1 MGRMFLFFG
10 SKATIKMH
18 KLGNY
23 RLAPQ
28 GSAFPRE
35 AVSALRRPRAGS
47 GPTQATVGF
56 RAGRA
61 HPRRVGL
68 QGRQVVLQRH
78 PAAVVEHGL
87 HTRQV
92 RLHQLLLLA
101 GCLLLQRLHHGLEVL
116 KERRKEPH
124 GIHAPAGV
132 HAHGARPHSASLCP
146 LSLEEAQTRGEQ
158 GSGLRVFRGD
168 LEHCRG

>member
-1 MGRMFLFFG
+1 MGGMFLFFG
-10 SKATIKMH
+10 SKATIKMQ

-23 RLAPQ
+23 RLAPR

-35 AVSALRRPRAGS
+35 AVSALRRPQAGS
-47 GPTQATVGF
+47 GPTQATLGF

-78 PAAVVEHGL
+78 PAAVIEHGL

-101 GCLLLQRLHHGLEVL
+101 SCLLLQCLHHGLEVL
-116 KERRKEPH
+116 QEGRNHMGSMPLQACTHTGVDPILPLCAHCPCKRRRL
-124 GIHAPAGV
+124 G
-132 HAHGARPHSASLCP
+132 
-146 LSLEEAQTRGEQ
+146 
-158 GSGLRVFRGD
+158 GSKGRV
-168 LEHCRG
+168 

>member
-1 MGRMFLFFG
+1 MEGMFLFFG
-10 SKATIKMH
+10 TKATIKMQ
-18 KLGNY
+18 KLENY
-23 RLAPQ
+23 QLAPR
-28 GSAFPRE
+28 GSAFPGE
-35 AVSALRRPRAGS
+35 AVSAPPAAPSRKWS
-47 GPTQATVGF
+47 HTGPTQATLGF

-116 KERRKEPH
+116 KERKKEPR
-124 GIHAPAGV
+124 GMHAPVGV
-132 HAHGARPHSASLCP
+132 HAHGGGPHSASLCP
-146 LSLEEAQTRGEQ
+146 VPLQEAQTRG
-158 GSGLRVFRGD
+158 SRGWV
-168 LEHCRG
+168 